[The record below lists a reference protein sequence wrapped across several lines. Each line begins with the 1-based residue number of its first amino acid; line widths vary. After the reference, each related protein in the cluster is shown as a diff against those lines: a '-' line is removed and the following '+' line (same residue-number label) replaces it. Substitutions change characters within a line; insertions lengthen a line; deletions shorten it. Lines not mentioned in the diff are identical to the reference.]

1 MKNKTAI
8 IKISVRN
15 LIEFVLRSG
24 DIDSSFRSMNRAL
37 AGTRAHQ
44 KVQKSKGDNYKPEVF
59 LSYEV
64 EHDGLTYIVEGRA
77 DGIILNEGQVTID
90 EIKSTTLP
98 LELIEENFNPLHW
111 AQAMCY
117 AYFYSIQND
126 LYEINVQLTYFHID
140 SEKIKN
146 FAKTFSLDELELF
159 FNDLLDKYNVW
170 AHFTQEWISKRN
182 LSIEKLDFPFPVYR
196 KGQRDF
202 AVAVYKT
209 ITSNKKLFVQAPTG
223 TGKTI
228 STLFPSVKAMGKGYT
243 EKIFYLT
250 AKTVTR
256 QVAEESIA
264 LMCNKGFELKNITLT
279 AKEKICFTAEK
290 ICNPDHCQYAKGHF
304 DRVNDAILDVLKNE
318 NQLTRSVIE
327 FYSKAHQ
334 VCPFEFAL
342 DLAIWSD
349 IVVCDYNY
357 AFDPQVYLKRFFDE
371 TDKDYIFLI
380 DEAHNLV
387 DRGRE
392 MFSGQLFKTPFLHLK
407 GMMKDKNIKISNAL
421 GKINTFMIEQR
432 KKCID
437 ENYHLALKEPTEFY
451 PLLRKFISESEDWL
465 AKNDKTEGHT
475 ELLQLYFDVMAFL
488 RISELYDESFIT
500 YIESNY
506 KDTTIKLYCVDP
518 STLLSKAFMRAKAA
532 ILFSATLMP
541 LKYFR
546 EILGGKEEDYMLQL
560 PSPFH
565 KENLGLY
572 VIKDI
577 STKYKNREASYR
589 DIVDYIHTSVNAQN
603 GNYLVFFPSYEYMN
617 NTHSIFTEKF
627 PGISTAMQLPNMS
640 EEEREDFLAQFKP
653 NVDKQF
659 IAFAVMGGIFS
670 EGIDLKGSRLT
681 GSIIVGVGLPQICLE
696 RNIIKD
702 YFINKNGK
710 GYEYSYMFPG
720 MNKVLQAAGRVIRT
734 ETDTGTVVLIDER
747 FAYSSYKQL
756 FPKEWSHYKEI
767 GSIETF
773 KKEIEDFW
781 TK

>member
-1 MKNKTAI
+1 MKNDES

-15 LIEFVLRSG
+15 LIEFVLRAG
-24 DIDSSFRSMNRAL
+24 DIDSRFRSMNRAL
-37 AGTRAHQ
+37 AGTKAHQ

-64 EHDGLTYIVEGRA
+64 EHDGLIYMVEGRA
-77 DGIILNEGQVTID
+77 DGIILDKDTVTID

-98 LELIEENFNPLHW
+98 LDIIDENFNPLHW

-117 AYFYSIQND
+117 GYFYAQQNH
-126 LYEINVQLTYFHID
+126 LNEINIQLTYFHID
-140 SEKIKN
+140 SEEIKN
-146 FAKTFSLDELELF
+146 FMKTFSLYELQIF
-159 FNDLLDKYNVW
+159 FNDLLDKYNIW
-170 AHFTQEWISKRN
+170 AHFTKEWILKRN
-182 LSIEKLDFPFPVYR
+182 QSIEKLDFPFPAYR
-196 KGQRDF
+196 MGQRDF

-228 STLFPSVKAMGKGYT
+228 STLFPAVKAMSKGYAA
-243 EKIFYLT
+243 KIFYLT

-264 LMCNKGFELKNITLT
+264 LMCDKGVELKYITLT
-279 AKEKICFTAEK
+279 AKEKICFTEEK
-290 ICNPDHCQYAKGHF
+290 ICSPEHCPYAKGHF
-304 DRVNDAILDVLKNE
+304 DRVNDAILDVLRNE

-327 FYSKAHQ
+327 TYSKAHQ

-342 DLAIWSD
+342 DLSIWSD

-392 MFSGQLFKTPFLHLK
+392 MFSAQLFKSPFLHLK
-407 GMMKDKNIKISNAL
+407 GVMKDKNIKISNAL

-437 ENYHLALKEPTEFY
+437 ESYHIEKKEPIDFY

-465 AKNDKTEGHT
+465 AKNEKTEGHG

-488 RISELYDESFIT
+488 HIAELYDESFIT
-500 YIESNY
+500 YVESNY

-518 STLLSKAFMRAKAA
+518 STLLSKAFMRSKAA
-532 ILFSATLMP
+532 VLFSATLMP
-541 LKYFR
+541 IKYFR
-546 EILGGKEEDYMLQL
+546 EILGGKEEDYLLQL

-572 VIKDI
+572 IIKDI
-577 STKYKNREASYR
+577 STKYKNREVSYSP
-589 DIVDYIHTSVNAQN
+589 IADYIYAAANAQN

-617 NTHSIFTEKF
+617 RTYDIFSQKF
-627 PGISTAMQLPNMS
+627 PHIPIALQLPNMP
-640 EEEREDFLAQFKP
+640 EEERESFLAQFRP

-681 GSIIVGVGLPQICLE
+681 GSIIVGVGLPQLCLE

-702 YFINKNGK
+702 YFTNKNGK
-710 GYEYSYMFPG
+710 GYEYAYVFPG

-734 ETDTGTVVLIDER
+734 ETDTGSVVLIDER

-767 GSIETF
+767 GNLETF
-773 KKEIEDFW
+773 KETIEDFW
-781 TK
+781 IK